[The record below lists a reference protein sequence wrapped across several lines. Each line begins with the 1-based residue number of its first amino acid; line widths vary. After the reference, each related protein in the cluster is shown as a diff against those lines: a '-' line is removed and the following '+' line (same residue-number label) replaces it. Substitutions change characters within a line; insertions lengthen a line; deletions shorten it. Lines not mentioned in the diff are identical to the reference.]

1 MRFRFSHRAESDIEE
16 IADFI
21 ARYNPQRA
29 VTYIDELRVR
39 CRKLAEFPE
48 STPAR
53 PPLGDDV
60 RVAVFGRYL
69 ILYKMHN
76 NFMEIRRV
84 VHGARDLSGE
94 DILN

>member
-60 RVAVFGRYL
+60 RV
-69 ILYKMHN
+69 LYKMHN